1 MRITLVHRSSRSRW
15 RWIVAGLT
23 LVIGAASTGACSDGQ
38 SASPASPDAS
48 GERVDGGECCP
59 PDPNPGC
66 CMGYGGWS
74 NGRSCG
80 PSCDGMPV
88 PTDPSWKLET
98 DDHGCRVWKNPN
110 DFWHGGTRNAATSYC
125 GEMVV
130 PDGGRD
136 ASDAAP
142 E

>member
-1 MRITLVHRSSRSRW
+1 
-15 RWIVAGLT
+15 
-23 LVIGAASTGACSDGQ
+23 
-38 SASPASPDAS
+38 
-48 GERVDGGECCP
+48 
-59 PDPNPGC
+59 
-66 CMGYGGWS
+66 
-74 NGRSCG
+74 
-80 PSCDGMPV
+80 MPV